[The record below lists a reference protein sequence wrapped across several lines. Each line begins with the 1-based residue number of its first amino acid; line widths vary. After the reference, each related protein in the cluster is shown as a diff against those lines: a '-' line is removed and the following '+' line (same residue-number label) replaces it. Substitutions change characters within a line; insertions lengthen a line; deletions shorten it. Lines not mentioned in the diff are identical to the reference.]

1 MADFLQSMEWQDYL
15 DILLLTFI
23 FYRILTLVK
32 GTRTIPILLGF
43 SLVLALYL
51 FSNIFQ
57 LEAIGLVLNSLANSL
72 VLVLVILFQ
81 AEIRNALAQ
90 FGLITF
96 FSGVA
101 NFNKDVIDEAI
112 QGAFMMSRERIGA
125 LIVFEREVGLRNFIE
140 KGTSL
145 DAVTNKEILLSI
157 FRSTSPLHDGAVII
171 DRKGRLAAARCLL
184 PITSNTKISPIL
196 GTRHRAAIGLTE
208 ETDAVVLVVSEERS
222 EVSLSYKGE
231 LMRESSHQNIKTL
244 LFDLMD
250 VKSHPLQ
257 AEPSSETRD
266 VEPLEE
272 DVPKAVATPLV

>member
-96 FSGVA
+96 FSGAA

-145 DAVTNKEILLSI
+145 DAVTNKELLLSI

-250 VKSHPLQ
+250 VKSHPPQ

>member
-1 MADFLQSMEWQDYL
+1 MADFFPSIEWQDSL

-51 FSNIFQ
+51 FSNIFY

-96 FSGVA
+96 FSGAV
-101 NFNKDVIDEAI
+101 NFNKDVIEEAI
-112 QGAFMMSRERIGA
+112 EGALMMSRERIGA

-145 DAVTNKEILLSI
+145 DALTNKELLLSI

-184 PITSNTKISPIL
+184 PITTNPKISPLL

-250 VKSHPLQ
+250 VKSHPQ
-257 AEPSSETRD
+257 KAESAPETKE
-266 VEPLEE
+266 VEAVEE
-272 DVPKAVATPLV
+272 DAPKAVAAPSV